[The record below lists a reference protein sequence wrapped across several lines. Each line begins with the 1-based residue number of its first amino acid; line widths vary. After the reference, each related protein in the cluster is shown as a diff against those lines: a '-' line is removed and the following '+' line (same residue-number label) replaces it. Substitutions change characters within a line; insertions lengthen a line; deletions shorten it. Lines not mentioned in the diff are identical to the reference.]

1 MLFRLSFSDF
11 SPLWT
16 VLRNSELSAM
26 EQFYNFNTCCM
37 QAVSGVHE
45 AATDCVCA
53 LLQCLEDNNNQQ
65 ALELQ
70 LFSGVMS
77 LEEGF
82 HLSVAH
88 EDQEK

>member
-1 MLFRLSFSDF
+1 
-11 SPLWT
+11 
-16 VLRNSELSAM
+16 
-26 EQFYNFNTCCM
+26 M
-37 QAVSGVHE
+37 QAVPGVHE

>member
-1 MLFRLSFSDF
+1 
-11 SPLWT
+11 
-16 VLRNSELSAM
+16 
-26 EQFYNFNTCCM
+26 
-37 QAVSGVHE
+37 
-45 AATDCVCA
+45 
-53 LLQCLEDNNNQQ
+53 
-65 ALELQ
+65 LQ

>member
-1 MLFRLSFSDF
+1 MHD
-11 SPLWT
+11 
-16 VLRNSELSAM
+16 
-26 EQFYNFNTCCM
+26 
-37 QAVSGVHE
+37 
-45 AATDCVCA
+45 AAADCVCA

-65 ALELQ
+65 TLELQ
-70 LFSGVMS
+70 LFQGVMA

>member
-1 MLFRLSFSDF
+1 MVGHTIVEEFH
-11 SPLWT
+11 
-16 VLRNSELSAM
+16 NC
-26 EQFYNFNTCCM
+26 NICCV
-37 QAVSGVHE
+37 QAVPGVHE

-70 LFSGVMS
+70 LFSGVVS

>member
-1 MLFRLSFSDF
+1 
-11 SPLWT
+11 
-16 VLRNSELSAM
+16 V
-26 EQFYNFNTCCM
+26 

-70 LFSGVMS
+70 LFSGVIA

>member
-1 MLFRLSFSDF
+1 MKSRIWFYSMVEPLSNHQSHCFI
-11 SPLWT
+11 
-16 VLRNSELSAM
+16 V
-26 EQFYNFNTCCM
+26 CCL
-37 QAVSGVHE
+37 QAVPGVHE

-70 LFSGVMS
+70 LFSGVIA

>member
-1 MLFRLSFSDF
+1 MVQCVSIHQFHSFS
-11 SPLWT
+11 
-16 VLRNSELSAM
+16 V
-26 EQFYNFNTCCM
+26 CCL

-70 LFSGVMS
+70 LFSGVIA